1 MNRIR
6 PLSRR
11 QLHVTLSY
19 LKAFHPR
26 DHLAQTILPTFHF
39 QGALPRLPIPTLEQS
54 LNKYVIS
61 LEALEGHPEITNED
75 IERVKEYLNEFMD
88 NDGPILDAE
97 LRARDKANPETS
109 HLWGPWTEM
118 YLSDRRSLPINYNP
132 LLVWNHHPNAKLNN
146 QKSRAAMYCW
156 ASAKYYLT
164 LADGHLP
171 PEVFNMK
178 DPPSDNVAR
187 LTKLLPKM
195 RVSIASKGIENQSL
209 RYLPYAA
216 NGSFP
221 LDMTQIENLFYST
234 RIPSPE
240 KDVIRKANEKA
251 NHVIVL
257 TRGRFY
263 MLDVLNNGPN
273 GERNA
278 RSVEDIYTDIE
289 KIISDAEKKG
299 NTEFAVSA
307 LSNTDRDTW
316 TANRKELLELGNEF
330 ALSLIDDAMFLL
342 NLDEDDTRLDV
353 KKATFCATDKSGVLS
368 SMLWGPSENRWV
380 DKSFS
385 IIIKPDGTSGLNFEH
400 AWGDGACVLS
410 YFNKVQ
416 EHIASDCTLNP
427 DIKGMSSALS
437 TDVPTEV
444 KFVLSDNLKS
454 EIQSAISYH
463 NRQVNGLE
471 VSFGQNFE
479 VNRNWM
485 SSRNL
490 GADGFLQL
498 SLQITH
504 RLLHGYQCA
513 TYESAS
519 TCAFQHGRTET
530 IRPCTQEAVDLAK
543 FYKTA
548 DFENI
553 EDCREI
559 DRLLRA
565 AIKVHNVMTKDCLSG
580 EGFDRHLF
588 GIRYQSTIKGAEQ
601 PKFIQDKTFG
611 VMNYFRM
618 STSTL
623 NSPHVMLGG
632 FGPVV
637 PDGYALGY
645 MVYDNWIGVT
655 AAAFPEHGVDPTV
668 FTNTVND
675 VWMTLKSV
683 IDNAAKM

>member
-1 MNRIR
+1 
-6 PLSRR
+6 
-11 QLHVTLSY
+11 
-19 LKAFHPR
+19 
-26 DHLAQTILPTFHF
+26 
-39 QGALPRLPIPTLEQS
+39 
-54 LNKYVIS
+54 
-61 LEALEGHPEITNED
+61 
-75 IERVKEYLNEFMD
+75 
-88 NDGPILDAE
+88 
-97 LRARDKANPETS
+97 
-109 HLWGPWTEM
+109 
-118 YLSDRRSLPINYNP
+118 
-132 LLVWNHHPNAKLNN
+132 
-146 QKSRAAMYCW
+146 
-156 ASAKYYLT
+156 
-164 LADGHLP
+164 
-171 PEVFNMK
+171 
-178 DPPSDNVAR
+178 
-187 LTKLLPKM
+187 
-195 RVSIASKGIENQSL
+195 
-209 RYLPYAA
+209 
-216 NGSFP
+216 
-221 LDMTQIENLFYST
+221 
-234 RIPSPE
+234 
-240 KDVIRKANEKA
+240 
-251 NHVIVL
+251 
-257 TRGRFY
+257 
-263 MLDVLNNGPN
+263 
-273 GERNA
+273 
-278 RSVEDIYTDIE
+278 
-289 KIISDAEKKG
+289 
-299 NTEFAVSA
+299 
-307 LSNTDRDTW
+307 
-316 TANRKELLELGNEF
+316 
-330 ALSLIDDAMFLL
+330 
-342 NLDEDDTRLDV
+342 
-353 KKATFCATDKSGVLS
+353 
-368 SMLWGPSENRWV
+368 MLWGPSENRWV

-655 AAAFPEHGVDPTV
+655 AAAFPEQGVDPTV